1 MLPPIYTRWHHDI
14 ERVSLDEHL
23 SCYGIACGSVGAY
36 PRCAGSADR
45 RFSAC
50 NARRRSELQWGSC
63 PPIFEGD
70 CAIAVLHGNPSKPNS
85 DVFLRIGGGTS
96 LPAHY
101 HTSAERMILV
111 SGRLLV
117 DYQGSSPSI
126 LEPGSY
132 AYGPPGSVH
141 TAACLGTKACTLFIA
156 FQGPVDAL
164 LAENVV
170 E

>member
-1 MLPPIYTRWHHDI
+1 MNIYLAMA
-14 ERVSLDEHL
+14 SLAVL
-23 SCYGIACGSVGAY
+23 SAPTPAALAQPTVDSPLAM
-36 PRCAGSADR
+36 RAGDP
-45 RFSAC
+45 
-50 NARRRSELQWGSC
+50 ELQWGSC